1 MPLDIEVFDLSAAQ
15 WIYTLR
21 INPDQLHQIWGLAL
35 SPNGN
40 QLALDSGGAIQVF
53 ALPHAAAARK

>member
-21 INPDQLHQIWGLAL
+21 INPQNLHQIWGLAL
-35 SPNGN
+35 SPSAKK
-40 QLALDSGGAIQVF
+40 LAIDSGGAIQIYS
-53 ALPHAAAARK
+53 LP